1 MEEFLFMGLRMIKGI
16 KLEEFKERFNK
27 DIYEVYGEI
36 IEKNIKKGLLIHNS
50 GNLYLTSHGIEISNY
65 VMSDFILS

>member
-1 MEEFLFMGLRMIKGI
+1 MMKGI

-36 IEKNIKKGLLIHNS
+36 IEKNIKKD
-50 GNLYLTSHGIEISNY
+50 Y
-65 VMSDFILS
+65 

>member
-1 MEEFLFMGLRMIKGI
+1 MEEFVFMGLRMIEGVKI
-16 KLEEFKERFNK
+16 NEFKKRFNK

-36 IEKNIKKGLLIHNS
+36 IEKNIKKELLICS
-50 GNLYLTSHGIEISNY
+50 SEKLFLSPKGMEISNY